1 MFSLSLSIRLMKS
14 YVITEIREEFCLE
27 IPTETVSAISLP
39 ILPPPPSRTV
49 IGRPSR
55 MRSIAAGQSS

>member
-1 MFSLSLSIRLMKS
+1 MKS
-14 YVITEIREEFCLE
+14 YVITKIREEFYLE